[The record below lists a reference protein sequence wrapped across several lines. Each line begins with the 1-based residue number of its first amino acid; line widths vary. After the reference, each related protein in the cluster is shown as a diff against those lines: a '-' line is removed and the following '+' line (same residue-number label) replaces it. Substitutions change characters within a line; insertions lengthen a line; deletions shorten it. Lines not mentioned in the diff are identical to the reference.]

1 MLSTIIIGLSIRKA
15 NMIKSWKREVLRI
28 SLPHATISASLPLD
42 DGASKPDETYTTFE
56 RYSCLAYAVLWVR

>member
-1 MLSTIIIGLSIRKA
+1 
-15 NMIKSWKREVLRI
+15 MIKSWNREVLRI

-56 RYSCLAYAVLWVR
+56 RYSGLAYAVLWVR